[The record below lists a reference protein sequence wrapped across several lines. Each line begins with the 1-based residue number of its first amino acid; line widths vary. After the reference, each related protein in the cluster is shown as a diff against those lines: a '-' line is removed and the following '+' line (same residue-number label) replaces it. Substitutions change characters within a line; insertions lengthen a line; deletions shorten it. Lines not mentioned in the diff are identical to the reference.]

1 MSKKILLVEDEAL
14 IAMNEAQMLKK
25 HGYEVITVYNGEKAI
40 EVVDSDPDISL
51 ILMDIDLGKGIDG
64 TEAAEKILE
73 KQDIPVVFLS
83 SHTEQDVV
91 EKTEGITSYG
101 YIVKNSGVTVLL
113 ASIRMAFRL
122 YEAHIEL
129 KNQKENLRTAL
140 IKQEQTAEELMDSE
154 EKFRTMMNQ
163 SIDMIFLHDLEG
175 FIVDVNQTGIEQT
188 GYSREELL
196 SMAISDLDPD
206 YRAREDGGN
215 FWNNVE
221 YNQPYRFEARLISKD
236 NFILPI
242 EIFVSKV
249 LMSGST
255 YIMTCSRNISD
266 RKKKEKRIRESER
279 KLRLT
284 LNSIGDAVISTDMN
298 GNINRMNP
306 VAEDITGWSVDSAH
320 GKKLNEIFH
329 IINADS
335 REIIDNPIE
344 KVIQT
349 GEIVGLA
356 NHTVLISKDGREYQI
371 ADSAAPIKD
380 DEGNI
385 TGVVL
390 VFRDVTEN
398 YEKEQSLKRQ
408 GYRLRLTQDIA
419 HVGNWDLDITKN
431 TLLWSDEIYRIFGL
445 EPQEFEA
452 TYEAFMKRVHPE
464 DRKKVD
470 SAYWGSIKEGK
481 DTYEVEHRIVRADN
495 SEIRYVHEKCEHLRD
510 DFGDIIRS
518 IGMVQDITERKK
530 NEEELKESKN
540 RYKRLVHNSPNL
552 IMETDIDTHEII
564 SCNPAMANNLG
575 SSITEIVG
583 KKIDDF
589 VPTHILK
596 KRLEVT
602 YFALETGQAQTLEDE
617 RNGKYFYTTYI
628 PIVDDARRSIQTITI
643 DVSEQK
649 RTENLIREYAD
660 KLELTMEA
668 ANIAWWEIDIETGK
682 VSFSKKK
689 TNMLGYSQE
698 QFHQYK
704 DFTKIVHTDDYE
716 QMMSSMRALLNGAEN
731 KYDIEYRIKAKKG
744 EYRRFHDIGIITRYD
759 ENKKPKIVSGIVIDV
774 SDLRRK
780 EEELQESRKRFN
792 LAIEGT
798 GAGLWD
804 WDMKSDRVVY
814 SKRWKNMLG
823 YQDHEIEDS
832 FYGWKKLWHP
842 DDTAHIEK
850 AINDYLAGKTE
861 NYEIIHRLLHKDGT
875 WRWILT
881 RGGILKDSE
890 GNPYRWVG
898 TNLDITNSKKN
909 EEKLHNAMKELNHRV
924 KNNLNMVSSLISLKE
939 SETEEDLSDLKHRID
954 TIKLVHEKLYQ
965 KSDIEQIEV
974 KEYFRE
980 LLESIFASTTKEG
993 VELVNNVVDVSIPT
1007 KTAISLGLVVNEI
1020 ATNAIKYGFTSDKE
1034 NRFTV
1039 ELTKDSEDTQYTLT
1053 LSNTGSPFPDDVG
1066 MEYPQTMGLQ
1076 LISNLVEQLDGTIE
1090 LQRKPNPI
1098 FTIMFPVG
1106 GQ

>member
-1 MSKKILLVEDEAL
+1 VATMSKKILLVEDEAL

-40 EVVDSDPDISL
+40 EVVGSDPDISL

-266 RKKKEKRIRESER
+266 RKKKEKRIKESER

-431 TLLWSDEIYRIFGL
+431 TLSN
-445 EPQEFEA
+445 
-452 TYEAFMKRVHPE
+452 T
-464 DRKKVD
+464 
-470 SAYWGSIKEGK
+470 
-481 DTYEVEHRIVRADN
+481 
-495 SEIRYVHEKCEHLRD
+495 
-510 DFGDIIRS
+510 
-518 IGMVQDITERKK
+518 
-530 NEEELKESKN
+530 
-540 RYKRLVHNSPNL
+540 
-552 IMETDIDTHEII
+552 
-564 SCNPAMANNLG
+564 
-575 SSITEIVG
+575 
-583 KKIDDF
+583 
-589 VPTHILK
+589 
-596 KRLEVT
+596 
-602 YFALETGQAQTLEDE
+602 
-617 RNGKYFYTTYI
+617 
-628 PIVDDARRSIQTITI
+628 IQ
-643 DVSEQK
+643 
-649 RTENLIREYAD
+649 
-660 KLELTMEA
+660 
-668 ANIAWWEIDIETGK
+668 
-682 VSFSKKK
+682 
-689 TNMLGYSQE
+689 
-698 QFHQYK
+698 
-704 DFTKIVHTDDYE
+704 
-716 QMMSSMRALLNGAEN
+716 
-731 KYDIEYRIKAKKG
+731 RIK
-744 EYRRFHDIGIITRYD
+744 
-759 ENKKPKIVSGIVIDV
+759 
-774 SDLRRK
+774 
-780 EEELQESRKRFN
+780 
-792 LAIEGT
+792 
-798 GAGLWD
+798 
-804 WDMKSDRVVY
+804 
-814 SKRWKNMLG
+814 
-823 YQDHEIEDS
+823 
-832 FYGWKKLWHP
+832 
-842 DDTAHIEK
+842 
-850 AINDYLAGKTE
+850 
-861 NYEIIHRLLHKDGT
+861 
-875 WRWILT
+875 
-881 RGGILKDSE
+881 
-890 GNPYRWVG
+890 
-898 TNLDITNSKKN
+898 
-909 EEKLHNAMKELNHRV
+909 
-924 KNNLNMVSSLISLKE
+924 
-939 SETEEDLSDLKHRID
+939 
-954 TIKLVHEKLYQ
+954 
-965 KSDIEQIEV
+965 
-974 KEYFRE
+974 
-980 LLESIFASTTKEG
+980 
-993 VELVNNVVDVSIPT
+993 
-1007 KTAISLGLVVNEI
+1007 
-1020 ATNAIKYGFTSDKE
+1020 
-1034 NRFTV
+1034 
-1039 ELTKDSEDTQYTLT
+1039 
-1053 LSNTGSPFPDDVG
+1053 
-1066 MEYPQTMGLQ
+1066 
-1076 LISNLVEQLDGTIE
+1076 
-1090 LQRKPNPI
+1090 
-1098 FTIMFPVG
+1098 
-1106 GQ
+1106 

>member
-25 HGYEVITVYNGEKAI
+25 RGYEVVTVYNGEKAI
-40 EVVDSDPDISL
+40 EAVDSDSEISL

-64 TEAAEKILE
+64 TEAAEKILKE
-73 KQDIPVVFLS
+73 HDLPIAFLS
-83 SHTEQDVV
+83 SHTEPEIV
-91 EKTEGITSYG
+91 ERTEGITSYG
-101 YIVKNSGVTVLL
+101 YIVKNSGETVLL

-175 FIVDVNQTGIEQT
+175 NIVDVNQTGVEQT

-249 LMSGST
+249 LLSGST

-306 VAEDITGWSVDSAH
+306 VAEDITGWSADSAR
-320 GKKLNEIFH
+320 GKKLSEIFY

-335 REIIDNPIE
+335 REIVDNPVE

-356 NHTVLISKDGREYQI
+356 NHTVLISKDGTEYQI

-408 GYRLRLTQDIA
+408 EYRLRLTQDIA

-431 TLLWSDEIYRIFGL
+431 TLLWSDEIFRIFGL

-452 TYEAFMKRVHPE
+452 TYEAFMKRIHPE
-464 DRKKVD
+464 DREKVD

-628 PIVDDARRSIQTITI
+628 PIVDDGRRSIQTITLDITGQKKSENRLRKQKEEYELIFNNSMDGILFTSPDGRIFSANPAACRMLETSEEELRKHGRNSVI
-643 DVSEQK
+643 DTTDPRLPKALE
-649 RTENLIREYAD
+649 ERE
-660 KLELTMEA
+660 KNGMFQGELRFKEG
-668 ANIAWWEIDIETGK
+668 TGK
-682 VSFSKKK
+682 VFPV
-689 TNMLGYSQE
+689 E
-698 QFHQYK
+698 
-704 DFTKIVHTDDYE
+704 
-716 QMMSSMRALLNGAEN
+716 LN
-731 KYDIEYRIKAKKG
+731 
-744 EYRRFHDIGIITRYD
+744 
-759 ENKKPKIVSGIVIDV
+759 SGD
-774 SDLRRK
+774 SRK
-780 EEELQESRKRFN
+780 E
-792 LAIEGT
+792 
-798 GAGLWD
+798 D
-804 WDMKSDRVVY
+804 
-814 SKRWKNMLG
+814 
-823 YQDHEIEDS
+823 
-832 FYGWKKLWHP
+832 
-842 DDTAHIEK
+842 
-850 AINDYLAGKTE
+850 
-861 NYEIIHRLLHKDGT
+861 
-875 WRWILT
+875 
-881 RGGILKDSE
+881 
-890 GNPYRWVG
+890 
-898 TNLDITNSKKN
+898 
-909 EEKLHNAMKELNHRV
+909 
-924 KNNLNMVSSLISLKE
+924 
-939 SETEEDLSDLKHRID
+939 
-954 TIKLVHEKLYQ
+954 
-965 KSDIEQIEV
+965 
-974 KEYFRE
+974 
-980 LLESIFASTTKEG
+980 
-993 VELVNNVVDVSIPT
+993 
-1007 KTAISLGLVVNEI
+1007 
-1020 ATNAIKYGFTSDKE
+1020 
-1034 NRFTV
+1034 
-1039 ELTKDSEDTQYTLT
+1039 
-1053 LSNTGSPFPDDVG
+1053 
-1066 MEYPQTMGLQ
+1066 
-1076 LISNLVEQLDGTIE
+1076 
-1090 LQRKPNPI
+1090 
-1098 FTIMFPVG
+1098 
-1106 GQ
+1106 